1 MEKMSKKKTLITGV
15 SGFIGR
21 YLARFFTQ
29 RGHDVH
35 GVDSNA
41 EEHAPMGDLNS
52 YAQMHLPSEKL
63 GLLIA
68 NLQPELVVH
77 CAGRAS
83 VPLSVSDPRTDFFSG
98 PVLTWEVLDAI
109 RLNAP
114 GCRFI
119 FLSSA
124 AVYGCP
130 AKLPVNEGDALRPIS
145 PYGAHK
151 WQSEG
156 ICREFSHLFGVPT
169 ASARI
174 FSAYGPGLRRQVL
187 WDLCHKA
194 ITHGRI
200 EAQGTGAESRDFIH
214 VSDICQG
221 VALLAEFAPLVGEVY
236 NFGSGEETSIRGL
249 VHMIVQALG
258 FDCPCEFNGKVPT
271 GTPLNWRADISALC
285 KLGFEPKVAIADG
298 IHSYAQWCKGELGP

>member
-1 MEKMSKKKTLITGV
+1 MKSKILITGV

-21 YLARFFTQ
+21 HAARFFNR
-29 RGHDVH
+29 RGAEVY
-35 GVDSNA
+35 GVDSNP
-41 EEHAPMGDLNS
+41 EEGAPMADLTG
-52 YAQMHLPSEKL
+52 YARMRLPSQDL
-63 GLLIA
+63 GNLLA
-68 NLQPELVVH
+68 RVRPVLMVH

-83 VPLSVSDPRTDFFSG
+83 VPLSVKDPRTDFLNG

-114 GCRFI
+114 ECAFL

-130 AKLPVNEGDALRPIS
+130 EKLPVSEACAPKPIS

-151 WQSEG
+151 WQSEM
-156 ICREFSHLFGVPT
+156 ICAEFANLFGLRT

-194 ITHGRI
+194 ISMGQI
-200 EAQGTGAESRDFIH
+200 EAQGTGEESRDFIH
-214 VSDICQG
+214 VRDLCEGLAI
-221 VALLAEFAPLVGEVY
+221 LAERAPLAGEVY
-236 NFGSGEETSIRGL
+236 NFGSGVETKIRM
-249 VHMIVQALG
+249 VAEIIVGQLDWDCAIN
-258 FDCPCEFNGKVPT
+258 FDGRIPAGS
-271 GTPLNWRADISALC
+271 PLNWQADITALNN
-285 KLGFEPKVAIADG
+285 LGYKPRLNISEG
-298 IHSYAQWCKGELGP
+298 IKTFVEWCSIELAN